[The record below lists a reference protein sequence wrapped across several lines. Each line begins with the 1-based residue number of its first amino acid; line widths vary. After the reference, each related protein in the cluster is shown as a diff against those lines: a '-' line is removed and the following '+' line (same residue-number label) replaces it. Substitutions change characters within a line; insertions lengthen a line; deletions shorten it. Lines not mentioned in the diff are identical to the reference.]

1 MTFEYGKSSR
11 LLRLRAGETSMALR
25 HWLLGLAVAPL
36 WASAHAQSFDAT
48 PLDYREAQARL
59 LQRSDA
65 VAAAD
70 ADVRSKEAQEDA
82 TRTLRTPTVE
92 FEAQHIRYEKTLF
105 LPLGPLADVA
115 QDYAINDPLRFR
127 MERGSTRP
135 IVTATM
141 PIYSGGQIPAVQ
153 AAAAAQVS
161 QSRAERETAVDD
173 ALLQMSQLYF
183 GQQLLAQV
191 RDIRL
196 DVLSGL
202 DRHVSDAIRLERAGF
217 ISRAQ
222 RLQAEVARD
231 DAARELEKARA
242 DLAGADAALS
252 GVLRAPS
259 GVEPTT
265 PIFMIRR
272 PLDSLESYLA
282 SARRTHPQLERLRA
296 MEEQAEAAVD
306 VQRARLRP
314 TVYGFAQYNL
324 DRREAL
330 LADPDWS
337 VGVGLRY
344 TLLSGE
350 GRSDRVRSARE
361 TVARAQA
368 GLREAHT
375 QIEIGVARAWNDAE
389 AARRRF
395 MLTNSAIASSQE
407 NLRVQTVGYQQQQ
420 TTSLD
425 VIDAQLGVGRSRVE
439 RAQAA
444 HDFVIALAR
453 LLHVSGEIDRM
464 PDYIDQGERIAQ

>member
-1 MTFEYGKSSR
+1 
-11 LLRLRAGETSMALR
+11 
-25 HWLLGLAVAPL
+25 APL

-202 DRHVSDAIRLERAGF
+202 DRH
-217 ISRAQ
+217 
-222 RLQAEVARD
+222 
-231 DAARELEKARA
+231 
-242 DLAGADAALS
+242 
-252 GVLRAPS
+252 
-259 GVEPTT
+259 
-265 PIFMIRR
+265 
-272 PLDSLESYLA
+272 
-282 SARRTHPQLERLRA
+282 
-296 MEEQAEAAVD
+296 
-306 VQRARLRP
+306 
-314 TVYGFAQYNL
+314 
-324 DRREAL
+324 
-330 LADPDWS
+330 
-337 VGVGLRY
+337 
-344 TLLSGE
+344 
-350 GRSDRVRSARE
+350 
-361 TVARAQA
+361 
-368 GLREAHT
+368 
-375 QIEIGVARAWNDAE
+375 
-389 AARRRF
+389 
-395 MLTNSAIASSQE
+395 
-407 NLRVQTVGYQQQQ
+407 
-420 TTSLD
+420 
-425 VIDAQLGVGRSRVE
+425 
-439 RAQAA
+439 
-444 HDFVIALAR
+444 
-453 LLHVSGEIDRM
+453 
-464 PDYIDQGERIAQ
+464 